1 MFALVIAAEV
11 ALMLD
16 WQLSGSDRAPSGSVR
31 DTLLSRSGL
40 ELYAPPIGTSRARAI
55 VVFFG
60 DASCWRP
67 YRRLASSLA
76 NDGYA
81 VIAVGPH
88 VMRTLT
94 IADDSAAMQS
104 ASDTVAAVVDRGL
117 MQIRAGR
124 ASPAGSPPIPVV
136 LMGHGHGAT
145 SAIWVANHVAI
156 AGLRGVVT
164 LSPPDALQS
173 RATKTRIVTAAEW
186 HVGPDLRV
194 TVPDR
199 HTHIGTADVSV
210 ASIEGSLGPHGLFA
224 PSRRL
229 NASHVTFTV
238 PFSTTRLTSPFLT
251 GLAVR
256 RSLDWI
262 LVPQ

>member
-1 MFALVIAAEV
+1 
-11 ALMLD
+11 MLD
-16 WQLSGSDRAPSGSVR
+16 WQLSGSDKAPSGPVR
-31 DTLLSRSGL
+31 DTSLVRSGL
-40 ELYAPPIGTSRARAI
+40 ELYAPPRGTSRARAI

-81 VIAVGPH
+81 VIAVSPH

-94 IADDSAAMQS
+94 IADDSAAMRS
-104 ASDTVAAVVDRGL
+104 ASDTVAAVIDRGL
-117 MQIRAGR
+117 MQFRADR
-124 ASPAGSPPIPVV
+124 SSPAGPPPSPVI

-145 SAIWVANHVAI
+145 SAIWVANHVVI
-156 AGLRGVVT
+156 ADLRGVVT
-164 LSPPDALQS
+164 LAPPDVPQS
-173 RATKTRIVTAAEW
+173 RVANPRIATAAEW

-194 TVPDR
+194 TEPNR
-199 HTHIGTADVSV
+199 HAHIATANVAV
-210 ASIEGSLGPHGLFA
+210 ASIEGSLGPRGLFA
-224 PSRRL
+224 PPQRL
-229 NASHVTFTV
+229 NAAHVTFAV
-238 PFSTTRLTSPFLT
+238 PFSTARLTSPFLT
-251 GLAVR
+251 GLSVR